1 LAGALQDMLGFCVRT
16 RTAMRVPAAQGWAP
30 TDLLMLSLNVCLN
43 RRCRVPSAVST
54 QKWVLKM
61 LASLAP

>member
-1 LAGALQDMLGFCVRT
+1 
-16 RTAMRVPAAQGWAP
+16 
-30 TDLLMLSLNVCLN
+30 MLSLNVCLK
-43 RRCRVPSAVST
+43 RRWRVPSAVST